1 MAGAEVRKQFGAA
14 VRAHRLRLGISQG
27 MLAERAKLHR
37 TYVTDVERGARN
49 LSVESMS
56 RLAGALRVSIGA
68 LFAFLESQHS
78 PNSIDIL
85 LVANN
90 QRDLKIA
97 QRAFAQ
103 ARLTN
108 RMEIVRDGAAALDYL
123 FCRGRYSER
132 LPRSAPQVVLL
143 DLNLP
148 KVESLEVLRAIRAN
162 ELTRAIPVVVLT
174 ASRNEAHFREAL
186 FLGVNGYLIKP
197 IDFRNFS
204 ALTPQLNYTWTLLK
218 QETNS

>member
-1 MAGAEVRKQFGAA
+1 MAGADVRKQFGAA

-49 LSVESMS
+49 LSIESMS

-78 PNSIDIL
+78 SNSIDIL

-90 QRDLKIA
+90 QRELKVA

-108 RMEIVRDGAAALDYL
+108 RMEMVQDAGAALDYL
-123 FCRGRYSER
+123 FCRGRYSKR
-132 LPRSAPQVVLL
+132 LPRSPQVVLL

-162 ELTRAIPVVVLT
+162 DLTKAIHVVVLT
-174 ASRNEAHFREAL
+174 SSYNDPHFREA
-186 FLGVNGYLIKP
+186 FYLGANGYIVKP

-204 ALTPQLNYTWTLLK
+204 AVTPQLNYTWALLK
-218 QETNS
+218 EEING